1 MTGERLPRRT
11 DYALLEP
18 PGVHITKQNSQHVC
32 CPRDK
37 TMALQENVRGDRDKA
52 NRVRGYKCRE
62 EKMFNG
68 SS

>member
-1 MTGERLPRRT
+1 
-11 DYALLEP
+11 
-18 PGVHITKQNSQHVC
+18 
-32 CPRDK
+32 
-37 TMALQENVRGDRDKA
+37 MALQENVRGDRDKA